1 MFGKRSY
8 VFVAMAAALTVP
20 LAARAQAATAPV
32 LLVKSVRS
40 IDPVAKTAV
49 FPLHRGSSHGT
60 TVWYLLTDVS
70 DSGVAAARGLT
81 FAPLL
86 AGVGATQTV
95 SAAAS
100 GDWQFPAA
108 PDFSPAR
115 VFTPGPGGFPPAKA
129 SPGAT
134 ASAAYSPF
142 VRVRGSQTVYNAP
155 IVATGD
161 GPFDVTHH
169 TNTADRVLAIDTA
182 HGTAAVLLAD
192 GFANGK
198 KVLYISTEA
207 SDPGA
212 ATIERAT
219 YAPALGKTP
228 ASARLRIDVIV
239 NGSNQGLA
247 YAALSGKLSSD
258 ATADNS
264 ASLRTSRNI
273 LGGLPAATPTG
284 GVYDPLWD
292 VNVGAWTPAAVSAHQ
307 NVLLTSAD
315 DVQKNVDAKRLTGPG
330 GKAFGPAGFAVN
342 CPVIAILP

>member
-1 MFGKRSY
+1 MFGKFS
-8 VFVAMAAALTVP
+8 FIIAGVALGAALTG
-20 LAARAQAATAPV
+20 AAQASQGPV
-32 LLVKSVRS
+32 VLVKSVRS
-40 IDPVAKTAV
+40 IDVARKVAV
-49 FPLHRGSSHGT
+49 FPLHRGRSHGKD
-60 TVWYLLTDVS
+60 VWYILTDVS
-70 DSGVAAARGLT
+70 DSAAASGQGLS

-95 SAAAS
+95 VAGA
-100 GDWQFPAA
+100 GGIWQFPAA

-115 VFTPGPGGFPPAKA
+115 IFTPGPTGFPPAKA
-129 SPGAT
+129 APGAT
-134 ASAAYSPF
+134 ASSAYSPF
-142 VRVRGSQTVYNAP
+142 VRLGSSQVVYNAP

-169 TNTADRVLAIDTA
+169 SDTSDRVLAIDTKA
-182 HGTAAVLLAD
+182 GTATILLAD

-219 YAPALGKTP
+219 YAPGIAKSP
-228 ASARLRIDVIV
+228 SSARLRIYVLV
-239 NGSNQGLA
+239 NGAKQGLA
-247 YAALSGKLSSD
+247 YAALSGKLDTD
-258 ATADNS
+258 ATAAGS
-264 ASLRTSRNI
+264 ASLRTSRNV
-273 LGGLPAATPTG
+273 LGGLPAATASG

-292 VNVGAWTPAAVSAHQ
+292 VYVAAWTPAAVHAHQ

-330 GKAFGPAGFAVN
+330 GKPLGPVGFAVN